1 MLEIEKTVVAN
12 FLKLRG
18 NEEIMRNKIVITLI
32 FLALIHALNCEK
44 APEGEKIIKL
54 RFSTVSVPLDAHT
67 VCLKTFKDELEKS
80 TNGKV
85 RVGIFHSGQLFTQ
98 EAEQAAIRRGTID
111 MVYTGANWLA
121 EFIPYFSMF
130 TSGYIFKDY
139 EHMNKILNG
148 EIGKRIFEDVAE
160 KIGVRPL
167 GAFYLG
173 TRQLNL
179 RDIGREVRRPEDLRG
194 VKLRM
199 PNSPSWLFLGKA
211 LGANPTTISFTEL
224 YMALKTG
231 AVDGQDNPLP
241 TTKNAKFYEVTK
253 YIILT
258 NHYVNPIMPSINEK
272 VWRKLGPELQ
282 EKVYAAIE
290 KARQVCD
297 SMNLEAEKK
306 LVDFFKEQGMTVIVP
321 DQEAFMSHVRK
332 AYLEN
337 DEMAAKWDMELYR
350 KIKGEGTK

>member
-1 MLEIEKTVVAN
+1 
-12 FLKLRG
+12 
-18 NEEIMRNKIVITLI
+18 MRVKCFVILMILVLTAVLS
-32 FLALIHALNCEK
+32 CDK
-44 APEGEKIIKL
+44 GQKGEKILRL

-67 VCLKTFKDELEKS
+67 VCLSTFKDELEKS
-80 TNGKV
+80 TNGRIKV
-85 RVGIFHSGQLFTQ
+85 EIFHSGQLFTQ
-98 EAEQAAIRRGTID
+98 EAEQAAIRRGTIE
-111 MVYTGANWLA
+111 MVYTGPNWLA
-121 EFIPYFSMF
+121 DFIPYFSMF

-139 EHMNKILNG
+139 EHMNRVLNG
-148 EIGKRIFEDVAE
+148 EIGKQIFEDVAE

-179 RDIGREVRRPEDLRG
+179 RDIGREVRTPQDMKG
-194 VKLRM
+194 IKLRM

-272 VWRKLGPELQ
+272 LWRKLGPELQ
-282 EKVYAAIE
+282 EKIYAAIE

-297 SMNLEAEKK
+297 RMNLEAEEK
-306 LVDFFKEQGMTVIVP
+306 LVDFFKEQGMTVILP
-321 DQEAFMSHVRK
+321 DQEAFIDYVHK

-337 DEMAAKWDMELYR
+337 DEMVAKWDMELY
-350 KIKGEGTK
+350 KKVLELSD

>member
-1 MLEIEKTVVAN
+1 
-12 FLKLRG
+12 
-18 NEEIMRNKIVITLI
+18 MRAKSFVILLTCGLT
-32 FLALIHALNCEK
+32 ALMCCDK
-44 APEGEKIIKL
+44 APKGEKPIRL

-67 VCLKTFKDELEKS
+67 VCLNTFKDELEKS
-80 TNGKV
+80 TNGRIKV
-85 RVGIFHSGQLFTQ
+85 EIFHSGQLFTQ
-98 EAEQAAIRRGTID
+98 EAEQAAIRRGTIE
-111 MVYTGANWLA
+111 MVYTGPNWLA
-121 EFIPYFSMF
+121 DFIPYFSMF

-139 EHMNKILNG
+139 EHMNRVLNG
-148 EIGKRIFEDVAE
+148 EIGKQIFEDVAE

-179 RDIGREVRRPEDLRG
+179 RDIGKEVRTPQDMKG
-194 VKLRM
+194 IKLRM

-272 VWRKLGPELQ
+272 LWRKLGPELQ
-282 EKVYAAIE
+282 EKIYAAIE

-297 SMNLEAEKK
+297 RMNLEAEEK
-306 LVDFFKEQGMTVIVP
+306 LVDFFKEQGMIVILP
-321 DQEAFMSHVRK
+321 DQESFIDHVHK

-337 DEMAAKWDMELYR
+337 DEMVAKWDMELY
-350 KIKGEGTK
+350 KKVLELGG